1 MITVK
6 TEAIKSEV
14 NKTEAIK
21 ATIKNLLKN
30 SVKRSKHANVPAT
43 TTTMAPAA
51 LIQKL
56 NLSSAAASGALI
68 AGIGGTQFTK
78 DNSFKHLNQF
88 HPRIKYSKH
97 KNPIIH
103 HHPIVAKNLS
113 QSLSSSSSTSTST
126 SSHISPTSTKL
137 SPPSITTAIPTSHA
151 LARAI
156 WSTDA
161 RSLELHHLHRQ
172 QQQQF
177 LQNLH
182 QKTSQKLNYH
192 HDNRKAQIPDNQ
204 THVLIVPS
212 SNVGNETEQK
222 AVLVQDANQSSS
234 AEITTT
240 SIIMTDIE
248 HYAEIDDIQL
258 PDGSQ
263 IGFGDD
269 EMSQHEDRKYSSA
282 SVDDEYSMAHY
293 SNHATKFEYLSDSA
307 ISANNE
313 EGNRQYICRH
323 CGKRYRW
330 KSTLRRHENVECGGK
345 EPLHQCPHCP
355 YKAKQ
360 RGNLGVHIR
369 KHHGAMPPL
378 ESRRKSNK
386 SLELQER
393 SIQDINERNSQD
405 IQNINMEERNLQDL
419 QNINMN
425 ISQ

>member
-1 MITVK
+1 M
-6 TEAIKSEV
+6 
-14 NKTEAIK
+14 
-21 ATIKNLLKN
+21 KN
-30 SVKRSKHANVPAT
+30 SVKRSKLANVST
-43 TTTMAPAA
+43 TTTKAPSA
-51 LIQKL
+51 LIQKF
-56 NLSSAAASGALI
+56 NLSTVTGGALI
-68 AGIGGTQFTK
+68 ASQSGIG
-78 DNSFKHLNQF
+78 S

-103 HHPIVAKNLS
+103 HPIIAKNVS
-113 QSLSSSSSTSTST
+113 QSLSPST
-126 SSHISPTSTKL
+126 SSPITPITTKF
-137 SPPSITTAIPTSHA
+137 SPPSITSIPTSHA

-156 WSTDA
+156 WSTDV
-161 RSLELHHLHRQ
+161 RTLELHHLHRQ
-172 QQQQF
+172 HQQQQQF
-177 LQNLH
+177 LQNFQ
-182 QKTSQKLNYH
+182 QKTAQKINVH
-192 HDNRKAQIPDNQ
+192 HEQRKTQIPENQ

-212 SNVGNETEQK
+212 SNVGSGNLETEPK
-222 AVLVQDANQSSS
+222 TLLVQDANQPNS
-234 AEITTT
+234 EITTT
-240 SIIMTDIE
+240 SIIMTDLE

-269 EMSQHEDRKYSSA
+269 EMSQHEERKYSSA
-282 SVDDEYSMAHY
+282 SVDDEYSMGHY
-293 SNHATKFEYLSDSA
+293 SNHPTKYEYLSDSA

-386 SLELQER
+386 SVDLQDR
-393 SIQDINERNSQD
+393 HIQDL
-405 IQNINMEERNLQDL
+405 QNISMNERNLQDL
-419 QNINMN
+419 QNINVDERNLQDIHN
-425 ISQ
+425 INMSQ